1 MQPIDDD
8 LTTGAAARRL
18 KISAMSLRRAVAR
31 GDIVPVR
38 RTPGGDR
45 RFAPDAVDAFARHLA
60 GAGGPRRASTRA
72 PAPAPA
78 THVAEVE
85 ETLRLSEARFRALSE
100 HASDLVRVVDAAGII
115 RYASPSHQRLLG
127 YAPGDLL
134 GQPIFG
140 FMHPDDV
147 PASQAQA
154 GVQARDSGAV
164 VMYTF
169 RIRHADGSWRW
180 QEAISSNH
188 LDDPA
193 IRGFVVNGR
202 DITERRQAEEAL
214 QAREERFH
222 ALSEHASDLVS
233 ILDRTG
239 VFRYASPSFERL
251 LGYAPATLEG
261 RSAFAFAHPDDAPAL
276 ASGFAAFVAEPGAT
290 MRTEGRARH
299 VDGSWRVM
307 AMAFHNRL
315 DDPAIRG
322 IIVNSHD
329 VTARVGMQRDLA
341 EGQQRYRSLF
351 AHHPDAVFA
360 LGLDGAL
367 TSANVA
373 CATLSGYTVAELLSL
388 SFPAFIAPEDLER
401 AGLHFARAIAG
412 EPQHD
417 VALRLRRKDGDS
429 RALSV
434 TAIPIMVDGS
444 VVGVYGIAKDVTAH
458 NAAQRTL
465 RHQATHDALTDLPN
479 RAQLRARLAHAWAAG
494 APPALLLLDLDGFK
508 EVNDTFGHSQG
519 DALLR
524 EVARRLRGAVR
535 RGDTVARLGGDEFAV
550 ALPGADVAAAK
561 GVASALRT
569 VLDAPFQI
577 GDHLLQRSAS
587 VGIAPAPTVD
597 DDSAM
602 DTLLRHADVA
612 LYAAKRERLGQ
623 QVYDSALDTYSPERL
638 GFIAEL
644 RAAIAA
650 GTLTLHYQ
658 PQADLASGRVR
669 GVEALVRW
677 PHPERGLIPP
687 DAFIPLAE
695 QTGLIAPLTD
705 WALGEAI
712 RQCSAW
718 RRAGLLLTVSVNL
731 SVWNLH
737 DVGLPDRI
745 AALLRT
751 HAVPPASLRLE
762 VTETALMADPERA
775 LAVLT
780 RLAALGLGVAVD
792 DFGAGYSSL
801 AYLKTLPVDELKID
815 KGFVHELA
823 TDATDTAIVAATV
836 GLGHAL
842 GLRVVAEGIEDRASW
857 DQLAGMG
864 CDVAQGYYLSRP
876 QPADALARW
885 LRTGEA
891 VWSVA

>member
-1 MQPIDDD
+1 MRDLPLTLRWYLYVLFLVAVALVVGQVSLLPIGHPTRD
-8 LTTGAAARRL
+8 LPVAAALFVLLTYVGERTVVRIGQSISLTLATTVHIATILLFPAPIPVLVTFLATLLSSLHDTEYPLYKRAFNVAHEVCTVGVCSLVVALVAAPSRVLNPTHVVALLPLLALLLALYYALDIGLVIGVFSLLKRR
-18 KISAMSLRRAVAR
+18 SPWATWR
-31 GDIVPVR
+31 GMYR
-38 RTPGGDR
+38 RTLLPE
-45 RFAPDAVDAFARHLA
+45 LA
-60 GAGGPRRASTRA
+60 TISIGILAAASWDVSPVLLA
-72 PAPAPA
+72 LFVLPV
-78 THVAEVE
+78 VALH
-85 ETLRLSEARFRALSE
+85 TTF
-100 HASDLVRVVDAAGII
+100 
-115 RYASPSHQRLLG
+115 
-127 YAPGDLL
+127 
-134 GQPIFG
+134 
-140 FMHPDDV
+140 
-147 PASQAQA
+147 QAIA
-154 GVQARDSGAV
+154 
-164 VMYTF
+164 
-169 RIRHADGSWRW
+169 
-180 QEAISSNH
+180 
-188 LDDPA
+188 
-193 IRGFVVNGR
+193 
-202 DITERRQAEEAL
+202 QAEERANAL
-214 QAREERFH
+214 GHVLAAAERMQHLHQQPADLIREVATAAVAISGASVATAYLRDPEDPTRLERVAVVPVTADAGPRH
-222 ALSEHASDLVS
+222 VPMPSPTPDLV
-233 ILDRTG
+233 IGKDGQTATMTFALDGLEVIGLVALVGIPANLGNAGRRVRARGAPGRPAHAAVGTAGARPGRGSGGQPEHDHAAGGTG
-239 VFRYASPSFERL
+239 DIA
-251 LGYAPATLEG
+251 
-261 RSAFAFAHPDDAPAL
+261 DA
-276 ASGFAAFVAEPGAT
+276 AETPTDGAT
-290 MRTEGRARH
+290 R
-299 VDGSWRVM
+299 
-307 AMAFHNRL
+307 
-315 DDPAIRG
+315 
-322 IIVNSHD
+322 
-329 VTARVGMQRDLA
+329 
-341 EGQQRYRSLF
+341 
-351 AHHPDAVFA
+351 
-360 LGLDGAL
+360 
-367 TSANVA
+367 
-373 CATLSGYTVAELLSL
+373 
-388 SFPAFIAPEDLER
+388 
-401 AGLHFARAIAG
+401 
-412 EPQHD
+412 D
-417 VALRLRRKDGDS
+417 VAL
-429 RALSV
+429 V
-434 TAIPIMVDGS
+434 TA
-444 VVGVYGIAKDVTAH
+444 GVPTS
-458 NAAQRTL
+458 L
-465 RHQATHDALTDLPN
+465 
-479 RAQLRARLAHAWAAG
+479 
-494 APPALLLLDLDGFK
+494 

-550 ALPGADVAAAK
+550 ALPGADVAAAE

-569 VLDAPFQI
+569 VLDAPFHI
-577 GDHLLQRSAS
+577 GDHLLQRGTS

-612 LYAAKRERLGQ
+612 MYVAKRERLGQ
-623 QVYDSALDTYSPERL
+623 QVYDPALDTYSPERL
-638 GFIAEL
+638 GLIAEL
-644 RAAIAA
+644 RVAIAA

-712 RQCSAW
+712 RQCSEW
-718 RRAGLLLTVSVNL
+718 RRAGLALTMSVNL

-745 AALLRT
+745 AALLQT

-780 RLAALGLGVAVD
+780 HLSALGVSLAVD

-885 LRTGEA
+885 LRAA

>member
-31 GDIVPVR
+31 GDIAPVR
-38 RTPGGDR
+38 RTPGGDL
-45 RFAPDAVDAFARHLA
+45 RFAPDAMDAFARYLA
-60 GAGGPRRASTRA
+60 GADGPRRASTG
-72 PAPAPA
+72 APAPA
-78 THVAEVE
+78 TRAAEVAEA
-85 ETLRLSEARFRALSE
+85 LRLSEGRFRALLE
-100 HASDLVRVVDAAGII
+100 HASDLVRVVDGAGII

-134 GQPIFG
+134 GHPIFG

-147 PASQAQA
+147 PAAQAQA
-154 GVQARDSGAV
+154 GTQARDSGAV

-193 IRGFVVNGR
+193 IQGFVVNGR

-239 VFRYASPSFERL
+239 VFRYVSPSFERL
-251 LGYAPATLEG
+251 LGYAPAAMEG

-276 ASGFAAFVAEPGAT
+276 APGFAAFVTEPGAT

-307 AMAFHNRL
+307 EMVFHNRL
-315 DDPAIRG
+315 DDPVIRG

-329 VTARVGMQRDLA
+329 ITARVQMQRDLE

-351 AHHPDAVFA
+351 ALAR
-360 LGLDGAL
+360 DGAL
-367 TSANVA
+367 TSANA
-373 CATLSGYTVAELLSL
+373 AFAALSGYTVAELLTL
-388 SFPAFIAPEDLER
+388 FFRAFIAPEDMER
-401 AGLHFARAIAG
+401 GGMHFAHVLAG

-417 VALRLRRKDGDS
+417 IALILRRKDGDS
-429 RALSV
+429 RAVSI

-479 RAQLRARLAHAWAAG
+479 RAQLRERLAHAWAAG

-550 ALPGADVAAAK
+550 ALPGADVAAAE
-561 GVASALRT
+561 GVASALHR
-569 VLDAPFQI
+569 VLDAPFHI
-577 GDHLLQRSAS
+577 GDHLLQRGAS
-587 VGIAPAPTVD
+587 VGIAPAPTID

-612 LYAAKRERLGQ
+612 MYVAKRERLGQ
-623 QVYDSALDTYSPERL
+623 QVYDPALDTYSPERL
-638 GFIAEL
+638 GLIAEL

-650 GTLTLHYQ
+650 GALTLYYQ

-712 RQCSAW
+712 RQCSEW
-718 RRAGLLLTVSVNL
+718 RRAGLALTVSVNL

-745 AALLRT
+745 VALLQT

-775 LAVLT
+775 LTVLT

-885 LRTGEA
+885 LREA